1 FEEMGAP
8 GRGATATIAGEPSR
22 VSGRVPEAQPG
33 RSRGSARREMFMD
46 QPLSE
51 LLFADAPAFDF
62 FQAVRLL
69 ERLYPDRK
77 AVGRDARAPGAV
89 ARLPSPLSL
98 AVPPSAL
105 FAIERPSEERP
116 WALVVQTFLG
126 LTGPSGVL
134 PRHYT
139 QMLLDLGRDVKG
151 PERRSLGDW
160 LAL

>member
-1 FEEMGAP
+1 FC
-8 GRGATATIAGEPSR
+8 R
-22 VSGRVPEAQPG
+22 
-33 RSRGSARREMFMD
+33 
-46 QPLSE
+46 
-51 LLFADAPAFDF
+51 
-62 FQAVRLL
+62 AVRLL

-77 AVGRDARAPGAV
+77 AVGREALPPVEV
-89 ARLPSPLSL
+89 ARFRSHLSL
-98 AVPPSAL
+98 AFPPSAL

-160 LAL
+160 LALFDHRLVSLFYPAWVKYRFFI